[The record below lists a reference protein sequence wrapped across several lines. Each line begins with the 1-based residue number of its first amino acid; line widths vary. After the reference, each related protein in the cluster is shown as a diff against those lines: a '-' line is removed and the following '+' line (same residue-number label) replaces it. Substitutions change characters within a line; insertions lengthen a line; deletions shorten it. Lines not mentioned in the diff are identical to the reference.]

1 MSYEQAFEALKNGDF
16 RTALTLLEKAA
27 LETGYTS
34 DIIND
39 ALTLALY
46 RSGEKSRLADIAFRL
61 ANSLVEH
68 DPSSA
73 MDYFQRALIA
83 GLDTERVRHIG
94 RIFESWAVSAP
105 PAERSPM
112 GSSDRVAHVVGCLM
126 SGASS
131 TEYIRMLVSSLK
143 LQGIESTI
151 FTTEWAASWFFN
163 PVGLP
168 QSRNSDI
175 DATVSIASVEGN
187 FTERA
192 ERIAQ
197 SIRDCGIRIAFFHAD
212 LTEQITA
219 RVAAMRPAPVQ
230 VNVNH
235 GAEMEADLFDGRVHL
250 SQAALQRTRFSR
262 PAEWIPPASDIETR
276 LRTTKPVTL
285 QSMGLESAST
295 ISATFGDLRE
305 MAGDGYLEALSE
317 IMKRFPKHFHIF
329 AGEGTVKPIR
339 SHLHSRGVLPRVRFL
354 GHLPDVA
361 PLLGLIDVYLA
372 SFPQPNSQRI
382 LEAMGAGKPVVVLK
396 SPLDSQHTF
405 GAELVGVR
413 ELIAPGEADY
423 VDIADRLLRIPA
435 FRAAQVQ
442 AVLDRFR
449 MEFHPEC
456 LGQRFKQFIEKVRGI
471 SDTPL

>member
-1 MSYEQAFEALKNGDF
+1 MSYEPAFEALKNGDF
-16 RTALTLLEKAA
+16 RTAVTLLDKAA

-34 DIIND
+34 DVINH

-46 RSGEKSRLADIAFRL
+46 RAGEKSRLADIAFRV

-83 GLDTERVRHIG
+83 GLDAERVRRIG
-94 RIFESWAVSAP
+94 RIFESWALSA
-105 PAERSPM
+105 ARVERAPI
-112 GSSDRVAHVVGCLM
+112 GSTDRVAHVVGCLM
-126 SGASS
+126 PGASS
-131 TEYIRMLVSSLK
+131 TEYIKMLVSSLN
-143 LQGIESTI
+143 LQGIESAI
-151 FTTEWAASWFFN
+151 FTTEWSASWFFN
-163 PVGLP
+163 PVALA
-168 QSRNSDI
+168 QSQNSEI
-175 DATVSIASVEGN
+175 DAAVNIASVEGD

-197 SIRDCGIRIAFFHAD
+197 SIRDWGTRIAFFHAD

-219 RVAAMRPAPVQ
+219 RVAAMRPAPIQ

-235 GAEMEADLFDGRVHL
+235 GAEMEADLFDGRIHL
-250 SQAALQRTRFSR
+250 FQAALERTRFSQ
-262 PAEWIPPASDIETR
+262 PAEWILPASDIETR
-276 LRTTKPVTL
+276 LRTTKPITL

-305 MAGDGYLEALSE
+305 MAGNGYLGALSE
-317 IMKRFPKHFHIF
+317 IMRRFPKHFHIF

-372 SFPQPNSQRI
+372 SFPQSDSQRI
-382 LEAMGAGKPVVVLK
+382 LDAMGAGKPVVVLK
-396 SPLDSQHTF
+396 SPPDSDYTC
-405 GAELVGVR
+405 GAELVGMR
-413 ELIAPGEADY
+413 DLIARGEADY
-423 VDIADRLLRIPA
+423 VEIADRLLRIPA

-442 AVLDRFR
+442 SMLDRFR
-449 MEFHPEC
+449 MEFRPER
-456 LGQRFKQFIEKVRGI
+456 LGQRFKQFIGKVRGM
-471 SDTPL
+471 